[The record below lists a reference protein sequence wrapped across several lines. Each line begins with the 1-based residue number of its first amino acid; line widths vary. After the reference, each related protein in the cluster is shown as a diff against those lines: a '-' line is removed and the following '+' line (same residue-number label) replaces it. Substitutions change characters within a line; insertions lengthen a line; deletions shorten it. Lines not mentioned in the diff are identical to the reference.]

1 VRLFIAVNLPAELR
15 EAVFVDAASLRRPDD
30 GMSWVPPERL
40 HLTLKFLGECERTLL
55 EPLGGVL
62 RRVTADEGA
71 LALSLGG
78 LGAFPNF
85 SRARVVWIAVD
96 DGGRLA
102 RLAAALDRQCE
113 ALGIERERR
122 RFQPHLTIGRVRGE
136 LSPTTA
142 RALADQARSPARRH
156 AAVVRS
162 VDLMH
167 SEPSHAGPRYHVVD
181 SAPLGER

>member
-1 VRLFIAVNLPAELR
+1 VRLFIAVNFPAELR
-15 EAVFVDAASLRRPDD
+15 EALFVDAASLRRSGD
-30 GMSWVPPERL
+30 GVSWVPPERL

-55 EPLGGVL
+55 EPLGSVL
-62 RRVTADEGA
+62 RKATAEEGA

-85 SRARVVWIAVD
+85 SRPRVVWIAVD

-102 RLAAALDRQCE
+102 RLAAALDRECG

-136 LSPTTA
+136 LSRAAA
-142 RALADQARSPARRH
+142 RALAEQARSPVRGH
-156 AAVVRS
+156 AVAVRS

-167 SEPSHAGPRYHVVD
+167 SESSHAGPRYHVVD

>member
-1 VRLFIAVNLPAELR
+1 MRLFIAVNFPTELR
-15 EAVFVDAASLRRPDD
+15 EAVFLDVASLRRPGD

-55 EPLGGVL
+55 EPLGSVL
-62 RRVTADEGA
+62 RRVTKEAGP

-85 SRARVVWIAVD
+85 FRPRVVWIAVD

-102 RLAAALDRQCE
+102 RLAAALDRECG

-136 LSPTTA
+136 LPRGAA
-142 RALADQARSPARRH
+142 RALAEQARTPVRTHVVAVRR
-156 AAVVRS
+156 

-167 SEPSHAGPRYHVVD
+167 SEPSPAGPRYHVVD